1 MSFVN
6 NLIFAAF
13 AGLLLAAAPA
23 LAQKAPKEPP
33 TLLGRW
39 QTRQI
44 AFTATAAVP
53 DSVRD
58 QLDDPEIADLNQAI
72 LMGEAHLLVE
82 FRADGS
88 YQFTITR
95 EGKQL
100 RTETGT
106 YSLTNGQLQASSPG
120 SADGSS
126 FSDQQVLKLARRT
139 LVLGFP
145 VGPAMPGVAQ
155 EVEYRRVGPYPP
167 SAAVAPGN

>member
-1 MSFVN
+1 MSFFT
-6 NLIFAAF
+6 NLIFTALAA
-13 AGLLLAAAPA
+13 LLFAAAPA

-39 QTRQI
+39 ETRQI
-44 AFTATAAVP
+44 AFTVTAATP

-72 LMGEAHLLVE
+72 FMGEAHLLVE

-95 EGKQL
+95 NGQQL
-100 RTETGT
+100 RTEAGT
-106 YSLTNGQLQASSPG
+106 YSLTNGHLQASSPG

-126 FSDQQVLKLARRT
+126 FHDQQVQKLARRT
-139 LVLGFP
+139 LVLTFP
-145 VGPAMPGVAQ
+145 VGPQLPGAVE
-155 EVEYRRVGPYPP
+155 EVEYRRVGPYPL
-167 SAAVAPGN
+167 AEK